1 MRKGKDKK
9 TLLHVAAAAVVSLAM
24 LFAIP
29 AATAEDADGS
39 TPPNT
44 VVTEKSAT
52 SGDASG
58 DTSKDNTTATAKTTS
73 DDSSDADSDNAAST
87 TDQPAAS
94 DASASDSDTG
104 ADANASAAP
113 VAHVSNVN
121 AKAAAVDPST
131 LTEIWV
137 NAAGSDDNDGSSA
150 DQAFATMAKAL
161 EVQKANTN
169 IATINLSGD
178 FGTWTAVTIPSGV
191 TLNVVAD
198 TTITGTSG
206 TAITLAAGSFLN
218 ASGVTL
224 NIKGFATGVLVNNDA
239 EINDGNYV
247 LDGNGIGLNLQGK
260 LNGTERSA
268 LTVSIVNSTGN
279 GINWTAGA
287 RFVNATVEAAGKDG
301 GDSQLYVGPTM
312 VNSSLTTRNLWY
324 YFDPTAGGI
333 HMDHSDFYV
342 YKSSG
347 GSAKRNVFAI
357 LADSDLKNGSTL
369 TGDGSRITVSAKFTV
384 DDSKVVV
391 KNSSMGGLNINY
403 SPAEVI
409 FNNSTLETSN
419 ISGFPSYGTAQSNG
433 PAYLTF
439 EGNSVINT
447 DNKSNF
453 TDNGGAYRSNGGTYV
468 ITGGSYLVKYD
479 PNYNYNVTTP
489 TNGLDNGDE
498 YLSYFTLSDS
508 SLTSFN
514 PINKNGATYE
524 YQVANA
530 SADGLKH
537 VFTPAAKV
545 TFKLNNSNAKFADD
559 TTADKVQSTIRGYKL
574 DFVTGTSDIG
584 TPVDSTG
591 VKFLGWYYKDDSGT
605 EHAFSFSDTVF
616 NADTEVYAKW
626 DSKTVIYHNGAGTDY
641 IQSIPASEDSATAL
655 TYEDVIKANED
666 FARPGKVF
674 SKWTTA
680 ADPTSDEISSGST
693 LAFNDG
699 VTQIDVYAQY
709 TDNVYMVGFSANGG
723 TFADSSI
730 FKQNPDIF
738 TVTTDPVLGGE
749 IAYVTT
755 GATYNQKLSE
765 ILGNF
770 ARGQITP
777 KAAAATKTGSVLASD
792 TYWTDSPVAG
802 GSGIRFDD
810 YSIWI
815 VNIPGEDPSFT
826 ADTTYYLSWKDDPSV
841 TTFPYEGNINSD
853 MWGSSDRGQDTST
866 TALRVD
872 ATDGETFSLTGAV
885 DVSAIKS
892 QMDAIQGQF
901 GGAEPEDIK
910 LTGTTST
917 FTATMTLP
925 DGVNAPSALDA
936 SQVAATGLGDLFEVK
951 SAEISGK
958 TLTVTLGLK
967 HAYSTYAELKTAV
980 FATGSQPQV
989 AFRATSDVTNP
1000 ISDSITLTVP
1010 GFSLDSKTVNNGDE
1024 LTVTGT
1030 VKGTFNS
1037 VASTDAK
1044 AVRFNLTWNGTQIDT
1059 GKDFRAADDNVIQQ
1073 TILVVKPM
1081 ESNLPSDMLVYV
1093 QPDNATE
1100 DQQKQAGID
1109 TTATAPAGV
1118 YQGSKVNLTGTIDAA
1133 SVKKQMEYIE
1143 AQFGNP
1149 TDQKGIK
1156 LTDLS
1161 SEFTAKFT
1169 VPTGLTLPADL
1180 STDTV
1185 IPEGFADTFAVSD
1198 VEVSGKTVTVTFSL
1212 KDGIEN
1218 YAQLKTAIFA
1228 LDDTMKLTVPNITV
1242 DEDVQDGQT
1251 LTIAGEVSGSFNAIA
1266 TNANGTE
1273 KDFAFVWNGYQ
1284 TEAGKDKGAAD
1295 GVIQLTLA
1303 TPSVAALDLP
1313 SDMLSGSDTEAAAV
1327 YPVLAGSTL
1336 PLTGAVRIDGIKKQM
1351 EFIEGQFGNPDRNT
1365 ISVDIKQFGF
1375 TASMTLPD
1383 QMSLPEGLD
1392 TSKVIFDGDAD
1403 TFEVT
1408 KVTVEGQKVTIDFGL
1423 KNQSNIKTYKQLK
1436 DAVDAAGV
1444 ENGTWLKLTIPDV
1457 KVADDAPVNTNFT
1470 SVGTV
1475 SGYFK
1480 ANATSQAGTTK
1491 AFSFKWDGTQWAEG
1505 KDAVTASDDERIT
1518 FTTKVP
1524 NPQDMDLEGDL
1535 TIGDNTTKDEPAS
1548 VYAGDTVNL
1557 TGKVHAKQIQEQMK
1571 AIEDQFN
1578 DPDGTSV
1585 AIDIQNFGFTAQL
1598 TLPEGVSYPAGF
1610 GKDNAVSSGF
1620 GDAFSID
1627 SVSVDGQTATVKFV
1641 LTDPSSITDYAK
1653 LQEAVNGAS
1662 EWMDITFNGL
1672 KVADDLA
1679 VGTVVTATGTVTGAF
1694 AAIATKTTGSRQVFN
1709 FAWNAV
1715 QWANGKDSL
1724 NTNDTDIK
1732 LSLKVIE
1739 KPAGTIT
1746 VHYVDT
1752 AGNTIA
1758 DPTTINGKA
1767 GDAYTVDTKAID
1779 GYTYSGPEEGSAPLS
1794 GTIVEGNRDITLVYT
1809 KNPEPVVTGTV
1820 TVHYVDKDGNEIA
1833 EKLVLT
1839 GDEGAAYVVVTKSI
1853 DGYTYVGLAEGSGEL
1868 SGTYREGNIDVTLV
1882 YTKNPAVAAPVTVKY
1897 VDEDGNEVAKSETL
1911 TGNVGDTYTAE
1922 QKTVEGYTYKG
1933 LADGSAA
1940 LSGTLTSTAQTVVLV
1955 YTKNAEPVV
1964 TGTVTVHYVD
1974 KDGNVISDQTVM
1986 TGQTG
1991 SPYAVATKTIDGYTY
2006 VGLADGSSPLTGAYG
2021 EGNIDV
2027 TLVYSKNAEPVTPVE
2042 PEESGKPGQPEPP
2055 VVPVAPTN
2063 PVKTT
2068 EVKKLAS
2075 TGSAV
2080 SAIVLAAVILAGAG
2094 VVLVMMRRRGNHK

>member
-1 MRKGKDKK
+1 MGKGKNTKS
-9 TLLHVAAAAVVSLAM
+9 LLHVAAAAVVSLAM
-24 LFAIP
+24 LFSVP
-29 AATAEDADGS
+29 AATAENTEVTPTTNPETVLTSES
-39 TPPNT
+39 TTN
-44 VVTEKSAT
+44 S
-52 SGDASG
+52 DASG
-58 DTSKDNTTATAKTTS
+58 DNNASGSESAATNDATS
-73 DDSSDADSDNAAST
+73 ADTGDAAST
-87 TDQPAAS
+87 TDQSTES
-94 DASASDSDTG
+94 DATASETGSAARVAAAPMAAAADPTASTDDDG
-104 ADANASAAP
+104 ANANAS
-113 VAHVSNVN
+113 
-121 AKAAAVDPST
+121 DPST

-137 NAAGSDDNDGSSA
+137 NSAGSDDNDGSSA

-169 IATINLSGD
+169 ITTINLSGD
-178 FGTWTAVTIPSGV
+178 FSSWTAATIPSGV
-191 TLNVVAD
+191 TLKVVAD
-198 TTITGTSG
+198 TTIAGTSG
-206 TAITLAAGSFLN
+206 TAITLASGSFLN

-224 NIKGFATGVLVNNDA
+224 NVKGFATGVLVNNDA

-247 LDGNGIGLNLQGK
+247 FDGNGIGLNLQGK

-279 GINWTAGA
+279 GISWTAGS

-312 VNSSLTTRNLWY
+312 VNSSLTTRNLWF

-333 HMDHSDFYV
+333 HLDHSDFYV
-342 YKSSG
+342 YRSSG
-347 GSAKRNVFAI
+347 GSASRNVFAI

-403 SPAEVI
+403 SPAEVV
-409 FNNSTLETSN
+409 FNSSTLETSN
-419 ISGFPSYGTAQSNG
+419 ISGYPSYGTAQSNG

-479 PNYNYNVTTP
+479 PSYNYNVTTP

-514 PINKNGATYE
+514 PINKNGDTYE

-530 SADGLKH
+530 SSDGLKH

-545 TFKLNNSNAKFADD
+545 TFKLNNGNAKFADD
-559 TTADKVQSTIRGYKL
+559 TNADKVQSTVRGYKL
-574 DFVTGTSDIG
+574 GFVTGTSDIG

-605 EHAFSFSDTVF
+605 EHAFTFSDTVF
-616 NADTEVYAKW
+616 NADTEVYSKW
-626 DSKTVIYHNGAGTDY
+626 DSKTVIYHNGSGTDY
-641 IQSIPASEDSATAL
+641 IQSVPASEDSATAL

-666 FARPGKVF
+666 FAVPGKTF

-680 ADPTSDEISSGST
+680 ADPSSDEISSGSALT
-693 LAFNDG
+693 FGEG

-709 TDNVYMVGFSANGG
+709 IDNLYKVGFSANGG
-723 TFADSSI
+723 TFADSSV

-765 ILGNF
+765 ILGSF

-792 TYWTDSPVAG
+792 TYWSDSPVAG
-802 GSGIRFDD
+802 GSGVRFDD
-810 YSIWI
+810 YYLWGII
-815 VNIPGEDPSFT
+815 KVDGENPAFT
-826 ADTTYYLSWKDDPSV
+826 ADATYYLSWKDDPSV

-853 MWGSSDRGQDTST
+853 MWGTSDLGQDAST
-866 TALRVD
+866 TALRVNT
-872 ATDGETFSLTGAV
+872 ADGDTFSLTGAV
-885 DVSAIKS
+885 DVSAIKQ

-901 GGAEPEDIK
+901 GGADPEDIK

-936 SQVAATGLGDLFEVK
+936 SQVVATGLGDLFEVK

-958 TLTVTLGLK
+958 TITVTLGLK
-967 HAYSTYAELKTAV
+967 KAYNNYAELKTAV

-989 AFRATSDVTNP
+989 AFRAASDVTNP
-1000 ISDSITLTVP
+1000 IADSITLTVP

-1037 VASTDAK
+1037 VASTDAR

-1059 GKDFRAADDNVIQQ
+1059 GKDFRAADDKVIQQ

-1118 YQGSKVNLTGTIDAA
+1118 YQGSKINLTGTIDAA

-1149 TDQKGIK
+1149 NPTDQKAIK

-1180 STDTV
+1180 SSDTV

-1251 LTIAGEVSGSFNAIA
+1251 LTIAGEVSGSFNAVA
-1266 TNANGTE
+1266 TNANNTE
-1273 KDFAFVWNGYQ
+1273 KDFAFKWNGYQ

-1303 TPSVAALDLP
+1303 TPSVLALRLP
-1313 SDMLSGSDTEAAAV
+1313 SDMLSGSNTEAAAV

-1351 EFIEGQFGNPDRNT
+1351 EFIEGQFGNPDGNT

-1383 QMSLPEGLD
+1383 QMSFPEGLD
-1392 TSKVIFDGDAD
+1392 TSKVTFDGAAD

-1408 KVTVEGQKVTIDFGL
+1408 KVAVEGQKVTIDFGL
-1423 KNQSNIKTYKQLK
+1423 KNQSNIKTYQQLK

-1444 ENGTWLKLTIPDV
+1444 EDGTWLKLTIADV
-1457 KVADDAPVNTNFT
+1457 KVAENAPVNTNLT

-1505 KDAVTASDDERIT
+1505 KDAETPKEDERIT

-1535 TIGDNTTKDEPAS
+1535 TIGDNTTKDEPAP

-1578 DPDGTSV
+1578 NPDGTSV
-1585 AIDIQNFGFTAQL
+1585 AIDIKNFGFTAQL
-1598 TLPEGVSYPAGF
+1598 TLPDGVSYPEGF
-1610 GKDNAVSSGF
+1610 GKDNEVATGF
-1620 GDAFSID
+1620 GDAFSIE
-1627 SVSVDGQTATVKFV
+1627 SVEVDGQTATVKFV
-1641 LTDPSSITDYAK
+1641 LTDPASITDYAK
-1653 LQEAVNGAS
+1653 LQAAVNGAS
-1662 EWMDITFNGL
+1662 EWMEITFNGL
-1672 KVADDLA
+1672 KVASDLA
-1679 VGTVVTATGTVTGAF
+1679 ADTVVTATGTVTGEFSAV
-1694 AAIATKTTGSRQVFN
+1694 ATKTTGSRQVFN

-1715 QWANGKDSL
+1715 QWPNGKDSL
-1724 NTNDTDIK
+1724 NTNENDIK
-1732 LSLKVIE
+1732 LSLKVVE

-1746 VHYVDT
+1746 VHYVDED
-1752 AGNTIA
+1752 GNAIA
-1758 DPTTINGKA
+1758 DPTTISGKA
-1767 GDAYTVDTKAID
+1767 GEEYNVGTKAID
-1779 GYTYSGPEEGSAPLS
+1779 GYTYSGLQQGSAQLS
-1794 GTIVEGNRDITLVYT
+1794 GTIVEGNTDVVLVYT
-1809 KNPEPVVTGTV
+1809 KNEVPVVTGTV
-1820 TVHYVDKDGNEIA
+1820 TV
-1833 EKLVLT
+1833 
-1839 GDEGAAYVVVTKSI
+1839 
-1853 DGYTYVGLAEGSGEL
+1853 
-1868 SGTYREGNIDVTLV
+1868 R
-1882 YTKNPAVAAPVTVKY
+1882 
-1897 VDEDGNEVAKSETL
+1897 
-1911 TGNVGDTYTAE
+1911 
-1922 QKTVEGYTYKG
+1922 
-1933 LADGSAA
+1933 
-1940 LSGTLTSTAQTVVLV
+1940 
-1955 YTKNAEPVV
+1955 
-1964 TGTVTVHYVD
+1964 YVD
-1974 KDGNVISDQTVM
+1974 KDGNVIAEQVVL
-1986 TGQTG
+1986 TGDAGTE
-1991 SPYAVATKTIDGYTY
+1991 YAVLTKTIDGYTY
-2006 VGLADGSSPLTGAYG
+2006 VGLADGSSPLTGTYG

-2027 TLVYSKNAEPVTPVE
+2027 TLVYSKNAEPGTPTE
-2042 PEESGKPGQPEPP
+2042 PEEPGKPGKPAEPSKP
-2055 VVPVAPTN
+2055 A
-2063 PVKTT
+2063 KTT
-2068 EVKKLAS
+2068 KVKKLAR

-2080 SAIVLAAVILAGAG
+2080 AAVVLAAVILAGAG
-2094 VVLVMMRRRGNHK
+2094 VILVMVLRRRNQK